1 MFSLNMHGLK
11 LLKDKKDKTVLNV
24 VIKIVN
30 ESILKSI
37 KLWVDQ
43 GRKFDSKL
51 MEEWLDNN
59 DVLICLTHSECKSV
73 IAERFIKKLKA
84 KIYKKWQLMI
94 ENFILVIWIN

>member
-37 KLWVDQ
+37 KL
-43 GRKFDSKL
+43 
-51 MEEWLDNN
+51 
-59 DVLICLTHSECKSV
+59 
-73 IAERFIKKLKA
+73 
-84 KIYKKWQLMI
+84 
-94 ENFILVIWIN
+94 